1 MKGNMLAGAA
11 RAFLGRRSRC
21 VAGGDSMRN
30 TAPKSTVPRAAPGGA
45 GGRFRRPRGDAG
57 EGRA

>member
-21 VAGGDSMRN
+21 AAGGDGMRN
-30 TAPKSTVPRAAPGGA
+30 TAPKSTVPR
-45 GGRFRRPRGDAG
+45 GDAG